1 VSVATLSHVHVHQAP
16 AAGTTDPRTILLLH
30 GTGGTE
36 HDLLGL
42 GAQVAPGARLLGVRG
57 QVLEN
62 GMPRFFR
69 RLAEGV
75 FDEADVIRR
84 AGELAQFVS
93 AAATAYGFDAAQV
106 VALGYSN
113 GANIAAAMLLL
124 HPEVL
129 RAAALLRT
137 MVPLTPAS
145 PPNLQGRRVL
155 MAQGALDPI
164 VPRANAETLA
174 AQLRTA
180 GADVDLRFEPV
191 GHSLVAADVRALA
204 DWMSAVR

>member
-1 VSVATLSHVHVHQAP
+1 VRAATLSHVHVHQAP
-16 AAGTTDPRTILLLH
+16 PAGSTDPRTLLLLH

-84 AGELAQFVS
+84 AAALAAFVGE
-93 AAATAYGFDAAQV
+93 AASAYGFDATQV
-106 VALGYSN
+106 MALGYSN

-124 HPEVL
+124 HPDVL
-129 RAAALLRT
+129 RGGALLRT

-145 PPNLQGRRVL
+145 PPELRGRRVL
-155 MAQGALDPI
+155 LAQGTLDPV
-164 VPRANAETLA
+164 VPRANAEALA
-174 AQLRTA
+174 TQLRTA
-180 GADVDLRFEPV
+180 GAEVDLRFEPV
-191 GHSLVAADVRALA
+191 GHSLVAGDVRAVSA
-204 DWMSAVR
+204 WMAGTP